1 MEKTNVSNKKEVT
14 DKKAFLDLVFSWSLC
29 DVLNNK
35 LYKNQVPRIP
45 ETFLNVTSYLKSF
58 VPSLIE
64 ETHADLLSNMITELS
79 HAPTC
84 EILTLE
90 CSKGHKNPQ
99 NLVYDIA
106 YKIDTEADQ
115 KHNGLMYE
123 PQVGDL
129 IALTDVKPKCIDDL
143 NRFPRHYV
151 AAYVSKVPDPEE
163 FPDAHE
169 FTILSSK
176 PIDYGEQDG
185 QKSKRQK
192 HFAVYLMNMTTN
204 LRVWCALNSK
214 EGNTNIIKKVLQ
226 PNSYVVS
233 SCTTCSPIQRC
244 SPALSTI
251 WPTISSHNLND
262 SQEAAVLNFIGLS
275 KCHHQND
282 VKLIWG
288 PPGTGKT
295 KTVSLSLFALFMLKC
310 RTLTC
315 APTNIAVLEVA
326 ARLRSLVN
334 RSLEFGKYGLG
345 DIVLFGNKKRMK
357 VDDKADLL
365 EVFLDHRIK
374 ILIKCL
380 APLSGWKHLLRSMI
394 RLLEEP
400 EEEYSLYLQK
410 KAEEHKESAQV
421 NEKKNMNRAEK
432 HKESAQGNQKKN
444 TKRAEKHKESAQ
456 GNQKKNMKRAE
467 KHKESAQGNGKGTKG
482 NTESVKEDDPLTFE
496 EFVKKEFDSIFE
508 PLKICMVNLHTHLP
522 TSCISLKVVKDMVE
536 ALGLLKSFKSS
547 MHSIS
552 VAKEGLNLVL
562 KDFKV
567 SGSIACCFTQ
577 LGKKCVCKLKLLPQE
592 FSVPEIISPPS
603 IRSFCLQNACLIFC
617 TASSSAKLHNASAKR
632 PLELLVVDE
641 AAQLKECES
650 AIPLQL
656 PGLRHA
662 ILIGDERQLPAMVIS
677 EKAAAAEFGR
687 SLFERMTMLGYGKH
701 LLNIQYRMHPSISL
715 FPKME
720 FYNNQLLD
728 GPNVTERSYERRFLE
743 GKMYQSYSF
752 INVANGK
759 DEFDHGHSR
768 KNMLEVAVVSE
779 IVARLYKEFIST
791 KKKVSIGVI
800 SPYKAQVY
808 AIQERV
814 KKYSKNCDARFSVNV
829 RSVDGFQGGEED
841 VIIISTVR
849 CNVNGS
855 IGFLSN
861 RQRANVALTR
871 ARYCL
876 WILGSASTL
885 VNSDSIWTK
894 LVLDAK
900 GRNCF
905 HNADEDKNL
914 AQAIAIALLELDQ
927 FHGLLNIESLLFK
940 NARWKVCFT
949 DQFEKSIA
957 KIKDNWVQREV
968 FNLLT
973 KLSSGWRQAH
983 KAKGMIVH
991 DGTSSQLL
999 ETYKVNRLLNLIWT
1013 VDIIQENSD
1022 YIQVMKVW
1030 AIVTSSDIPR
1040 LAKRL
1045 DIIFGSYTVDTM
1057 NRCKHKCI
1065 DKGTAIPM
1073 RWPVDSSSYHK
1084 ADPVEFL
1091 SKPLSSLSLTDKP
1104 ETSTSASGE
1113 AIKTEKQS
1121 TQPKSRLKSHAKQ
1134 RRQSPNVEVGVWR
1147 PCVL

>member
-14 DKKAFLDLVFSWSLC
+14 DKKAFLDLVFSWSLS

-84 EILTLE
+84 EILALE

-163 FPDAHE
+163 FPDAHG

-295 KTVSLSLFALFMLKC
+295 KTVSLSLFALLMLKC

-508 PLKICMVNLHTHLP
+508 PLKICLVNLHTHLP

-577 LGKKCVCKLKLLPQE
+577 LGKKCVC
-592 FSVPEIISPPS
+592 
-603 IRSFCLQNACLIFC
+603 
-617 TASSSAKLHNASAKR
+617 
-632 PLELLVVDE
+632 
-641 AAQLKECES
+641 
-650 AIPLQL
+650 
-656 PGLRHA
+656 
-662 ILIGDERQLPAMVIS
+662 
-677 EKAAAAEFGR
+677 
-687 SLFERMTMLGYGKH
+687 
-701 LLNIQYRMHPSISL
+701 
-715 FPKME
+715 
-720 FYNNQLLD
+720 
-728 GPNVTERSYERRFLE
+728 
-743 GKMYQSYSF
+743 
-752 INVANGK
+752 
-759 DEFDHGHSR
+759 
-768 KNMLEVAVVSE
+768 
-779 IVARLYKEFIST
+779 
-791 KKKVSIGVI
+791 
-800 SPYKAQVY
+800 
-808 AIQERV
+808 
-814 KKYSKNCDARFSVNV
+814 
-829 RSVDGFQGGEED
+829 
-841 VIIISTVR
+841 
-849 CNVNGS
+849 
-855 IGFLSN
+855 
-861 RQRANVALTR
+861 
-871 ARYCL
+871 
-876 WILGSASTL
+876 
-885 VNSDSIWTK
+885 
-894 LVLDAK
+894 
-900 GRNCF
+900 
-905 HNADEDKNL
+905 
-914 AQAIAIALLELDQ
+914 
-927 FHGLLNIESLLFK
+927 
-940 NARWKVCFT
+940 FT
-949 DQFEKSIA
+949 DQFEKSIV

-991 DGTSSQLL
+991 DGTCSQLL

-1091 SKPLSSLSLTDKP
+1091 SKPLSSLGLTDKP

-1134 RRQSPNVEVGVWR
+1134 RRQSPNVELAGDGEVSYRLALPPYLSSSIYDVFHISALKKNIAVVSH
-1147 PCVL
+1147 VLNWYNLSIQKHLLCDEKP

>member
-14 DKKAFLDLVFSWSLC
+14 DKKAFLDLVFSWSLS

-115 KHNGLMYE
+115 KRNGLMYE

-151 AAYVSKVPDPEE
+151 AAYVNKVPDPEE

-204 LRVWCALNSK
+204 LRVWCALKSK
-214 EGNTNIIKKVLQ
+214 EGNTNIIEKVLQ
-226 PNSYVVS
+226 PSSHDVN
-233 SCTTCSPIQRC
+233 SCTTCSPIQSC
-244 SPALSTI
+244 SPDLSTI
-251 WPTISSHNLND
+251 WPTISSHKLNYY
-262 SQEAAVLNFIGLS
+262 QEAAVLNFIGLS

-357 VDDKADLL
+357 VDDKAGLL

-380 APLSGWKHLLRSMI
+380 KTSSGWKYLLRSMI

-400 EEEYSLYLQK
+400 DEEYSLYLQK
-410 KAEEHKESAQV
+410 RAQ
-421 NEKKNMNRAEK
+421 KQKQ
-432 HKESAQGNQKKN
+432 SPQGNEKKN

-456 GNQKKNMKRAE
+456 GNEKKNTKRAE
-467 KHKESAQGNGKGTKG
+467 KRKESAQGNEKRTKG
-482 NTESVKEDDPLTFE
+482 NNESVKEDDPLTFE

-508 PLKICMVNLHTHLP
+508 PLKICMVNLYTHLP
-522 TSCISLKVVKDMVE
+522 TSCISLKVVKDMDE
-536 ALGLLKSFKSS
+536 ALGLLKSYKSS
-547 MHSIS
+547 MHRIS

-567 SGSIACCFTQ
+567 SGSIVSRFIQ
-577 LGKKCVCKLKLLPQE
+577 LGKTCVCKLKLLPQK
-592 FSVPEIISPPS
+592 FGVPKTIDSYS
-603 IRSFCLQNACLIFC
+603 IRTFCLQNACLIFC
-617 TASSSAKLHNASAKR
+617 TASTSAKLPNALPMR

-656 PGLRHA
+656 SGIRHA
-662 ILIGDERQLPAMVIS
+662 ILIGDERQLPAMVKS
-677 EKAAAAEFGR
+677 ERAKVAEFGR
-687 SLFERMTMLGYGKH
+687 SLFERMTKLGHRKH
-701 LLNIQYRMHPSISL
+701 LLKFQYRMHPSISL

-720 FYNNQLLD
+720 FYNNQIVD
-728 GPNVTERSYERRFLE
+728 GPNVTEGSYQRCFLK

-752 INVANGK
+752 INIANGK
-759 DEFDHGHSR
+759 EEFDHGHSL
-768 KNMLEVAVVSE
+768 KNMVEAAVVSE
-779 IVARLYKEFIST
+779 IVARLYKEFIRT
-791 KKKVSIGVI
+791 KEKVSIGVI
-800 SPYKAQVY
+800 SPYKAQVH
-808 AIQERV
+808 AIQESV
-814 KKYSKNCDARFSVNV
+814 KKYSKNFDAQFSVSV

-849 CNVNGS
+849 CNVKGS

-876 WILGSASTL
+876 WILGNASTL
-885 VNSDSIWTK
+885 VNSDSIWKK

-900 GRNCF
+900 RRDCF
-905 HNADEDKNL
+905 HNADEDNNL
-914 AQAIAIALLELDQ
+914 AQAIAAALLELDQ
-927 FHGLLNIESLLFK
+927 FHALLSIESLLFK

-949 DQFEKSIA
+949 DEFEKSLA
-957 KIKDNWVQREV
+957 KIKDTLVRREV
-968 FNLLT
+968 LNLLT
-973 KLSSGWRQAH
+973 KLSSGWRYAH
-983 KAKGMIVH
+983 KDKGIIVH

-999 ETYKVNRLLNLIWT
+999 EKYKVNRLLNLFWT
-1013 VDIIQENSD
+1013 VDILQEKSD

-1030 AIVTSSDIPR
+1030 DIVTSSDIPR
-1040 LAKRL
+1040 LAKSL
-1045 DIIFGSYTVDTM
+1045 DIIFGTYTVDKM
-1057 NRCKHKCI
+1057 NRCKHKRI
-1065 DKGTAIPM
+1065 DKCTAVPM
-1073 RWPVDSSSYHK
+1073 RWPVDSSSYHET
-1084 ADPVEFL
+1084 DPVEFL

-1104 ETSTSASGE
+1104 ESSTSTSGE

>member
-14 DKKAFLDLVFSWSLC
+14 DKKAFLDLVFSWSLS

-106 YKIDTEADQ
+106 YKIDTEAVQ

-143 NRFPRHYV
+143 NRSPRYYV
-151 AAYVSKVPDPEE
+151 IAYVNKVPDPEE

-169 FTILSSK
+169 FQILSSK
-176 PIDYGEQDG
+176 PIDYGEQDT

-226 PNSYVVS
+226 PSSHDAN
-233 SCTTCSPIQRC
+233 SCTTCSPIQSC
-244 SPALSTI
+244 SPDLSTI
-251 WPTISSHNLND
+251 WPTISSHKLNYY
-262 SQEAAVLNFIGLS
+262 QEAAVLNFIGLS

-380 APLSGWKHLLRSMI
+380 MPLSGWKYLLRSMI

-400 EEEYSLYLQK
+400 DEEYSLYLQK
-410 KAEEHKESAQV
+410 RAQ
-421 NEKKNMNRAEK
+421 KQKQ
-432 HKESAQGNQKKN
+432 SPQGNEKKN

-456 GNQKKNMKRAE
+456 GNEKKNTKRAE
-467 KHKESAQGNGKGTKG
+467 KRKESAQGNEKRTKG
-482 NTESVKEDDPLTFE
+482 NNESVKEDDPLTFE
-496 EFVKKEFDSIFE
+496 EFVKKEFDSIFK
-508 PLKICMVNLHTHLP
+508 PLKICMVNLYTHLP
-522 TSCISLKVVKDMVE
+522 TSCISLKVVKDMDE
-536 ALGLLKSFKSS
+536 ALGLLKSYKSS
-547 MHSIS
+547 MHKIS

-567 SGSIACCFTQ
+567 SGSIVGRFIQ
-577 LGKKCVCKLKLLPQE
+577 LGKTCVCKLKLLPQK
-592 FSVPEIISPPS
+592 FGVPKTIDSYS
-603 IRSFCLQNACLIFC
+603 IRTFCLQNACLIFC
-617 TASSSAKLHNASAKR
+617 TASTSAKLPNALPMR

-656 PGLRHA
+656 SGIRHA
-662 ILIGDERQLPAMVIS
+662 ILIGDERQLPAMVKS
-677 EKAAAAEFGR
+677 ERAKVAEFGR
-687 SLFERMTMLGYGKH
+687 SLFERMTKLGHRKH
-701 LLNIQYRMHPSISL
+701 LLNFQYRMHPSISL

-720 FYNNQLLD
+720 FYNNKLLD
-728 GPNVTERSYERRFLE
+728 GPNVTERSYQRCFLK

-752 INVANGK
+752 INIANGK
-759 DEFDHGHSR
+759 EEFDHGHSL
-768 KNMLEVAVVSE
+768 KNMVEAAVVSE
-779 IVARLYKEFIST
+779 IVARLYKEFIDT
-791 KKKVSIGVI
+791 KEKVSIGVI
-800 SPYKAQVY
+800 SPYKAQVH
-808 AIQERV
+808 AIQESV
-814 KKYSKNCDARFSVNV
+814 KKYSKNCDPQFSVSV

-849 CNVNGS
+849 CNVKGS

-876 WILGSASTL
+876 WILGNASTL
-885 VNSDSIWTK
+885 VNSDSVWKK

-900 GRNCF
+900 RRDCF
-905 HNADEDKNL
+905 HNADEDNNL
-914 AQAIAIALLELDQ
+914 AQAIAAALLELDQ
-927 FHGLLNIESLLFK
+927 FHALLSIKSLLFK

-949 DQFEKSIA
+949 NEFEKSLA
-957 KIKDNWVQREV
+957 KIKDTLVRREV
-968 FNLLT
+968 LNLLT
-973 KLSSGWRQAH
+973 KLSSGWRHAH
-983 KAKGMIVH
+983 KDKGMIVH

-999 ETYKVNRLLNLIWT
+999 EKYKVNRLLNLIWT
-1013 VDIIQENSD
+1013 VDILQEKSD

-1030 AIVTSSDIPR
+1030 DIVTSSDIPR
-1040 LAKRL
+1040 LAKSL
-1045 DIIFGSYTVDTM
+1045 DIIFGTYTVDKM
-1057 NRCKHKCI
+1057 NRCKHKRI
-1065 DKGTAIPM
+1065 DTCTAVPM
-1073 RWPVDSSSYHK
+1073 RWPVDSSSYHE

-1104 ETSTSASGE
+1104 ESSTSTSGE